1 MAIYRFK
8 VTFEDEEDVYREIDI
23 KSTQT
28 FEDLHNVIQ
37 VSINFDNS
45 KGASF
50 YLSDD
55 LWRKGEEFVLNHDKK
70 KDKTLMS
77 KGKLL
82 TYIEDP
88 HQKFIYVF
96 DYDQPWEFYV
106 ELIKIPEE
114 DKKINY
120 PKCTKSVGIAPKQYL
135 VIVPPSEEELNDDDE
150 DEGIKKKE
158 KIFTSEETYDKG
170 GDEEEED
177 VIIDGEEEAPSEDDA
192 DVGENENAEEE
203 EV

>member
-8 VTFEDEEDVYREIDI
+8 VTFEDDEDVYREIDI

-28 FEDLHNVIQ
+28 FEDLHKVIQ
-37 VSINFDNS
+37 VAINFDDS

-55 LWRKGEEFVLNHDKK
+55 LWRKGEEFVLNNDKK
-70 KDKTLMS
+70 KDKKLMS

-96 DYDQPWEFYV
+96 DYDEPWSFYV
-106 ELIKIPEE
+106 ELIKIPDE
-114 DKKINY
+114 DKKVSY
-120 PKCTKSVGIAPKQYL
+120 PKCTKSVGIAPKQYP
-135 VIVPPSEEELNDDDE
+135 VIVPPPDEELDDE
-150 DEGIKKKE
+150 DDDGVKRKE

-170 GDEEEED
+170 VDEEED
-177 VIIDGEEEAPSEDDA
+177 ALIVGEEEDAVSEE
-192 DVGENENAEEE
+192 GETGESEGAEEE
-203 EV
+203 L

>member
-8 VTFEDEEDVYREIDI
+8 VTFEDDDEVYREIDI
-23 KSTQT
+23 KSAHT

-55 LWRKGEEFVLNHDKK
+55 LWRKGEEFVLNKDKRKDKK
-70 KDKTLMS
+70 LMS

-96 DYDQPWEFYV
+96 DYDTPWEFYV
-106 ELIKIPEE
+106 ELIKIPDE

-120 PKCTKSVGIAPKQYL
+120 PKCTKSVGTAPKQYL
-135 VIVPPSEEELNDDDE
+135 VIVPPSDEEIEADEEDD
-150 DEGIKKKE
+150 GIKKKE

-170 GDEEEED
+170 VDEEEDPLIIGEEED
-177 VIIDGEEEAPSEDDA
+177 VVSEEEGEAGESES
-192 DVGENENAEEE
+192 AEEE
-203 EV
+203 L